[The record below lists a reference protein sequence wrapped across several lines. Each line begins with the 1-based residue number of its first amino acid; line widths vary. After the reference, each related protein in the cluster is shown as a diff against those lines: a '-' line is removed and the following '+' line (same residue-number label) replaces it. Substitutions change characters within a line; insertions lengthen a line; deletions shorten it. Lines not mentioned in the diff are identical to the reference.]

1 MPVKKIF
8 FVIAA
13 ALLIFLLAVPLVSY
27 KTLKRGIKHEVFRH
41 LITTRELTNDRI
53 ASFFNERFGDI
64 DVLTRNP
71 IVIQSFSQLS
81 NTANNGIDS
90 DQYSAVANLYLPLM
104 EHYCIDYGYVN
115 IFFAEKDGKVIFSVN
130 ESEYIGQ
137 NLLKGDYSDFSIS
150 HVFNNALEEVTFD
163 DFTFH
168 EELNTYTFFFGAPV
182 YNEDVLLGVI
192 IIEIPFSHMDAILT
206 QRKGLG
212 KTGEIY
218 LVGDDGYMRS
228 NSRFSEEPTIL
239 KKEVDTEATREA
251 FIGNIGT
258 MIMEDYRGVS
268 VLSAYTPLNLKFVD
282 WVLLAE
288 IDEKE
293 AFASI
298 RKVEFRLV
306 IIAFMIGG
314 IAIAYI
320 YITRKKSKIDDGE
333 SKI

>member
-1 MPVKKIF
+1 MQVKKIF

-27 KTLKRGIKHEVFRH
+27 KTLKRGIKHEVYRH
-41 LITTRELTNDRI
+41 LVTTRELIGDRI
-53 ASFFNERFGDI
+53 RGFFHERFGDI

-81 NTANNGIDS
+81 NTVTNNGIDS
-90 DQYSAVANLYLPLM
+90 DQYSAIANLYLPLM

-115 IFFAEKDGKVIFSVN
+115 IFFVEKAGKVILSVN
-130 ESEYIGQ
+130 ESEYTGQ
-137 NLLKGDYSDFSIS
+137 NLIKGDYSDFSIS
-150 HVFNNALEEVTFD
+150 HVFNSSLNEVTFD

-168 EELNTYTFFFGAPV
+168 EELNEYTFFFGAPV
-182 YNEDVLLGVI
+182 FSEALLLGVI
-192 IIEIPFSHMDAILT
+192 IIEIPFSHMDAMLT
-206 QRKGLG
+206 QRGGLG

-239 KKEVDTEATREA
+239 KLEVDTEATREA
-251 FIGNIGT
+251 FVGNIGT

-268 VLSAYTPLNLKFVD
+268 VLSAYTPLNLRFVD

-293 AFASI
+293 AFATI
-298 RKVEFRLV
+298 RKVEFRL
-306 IIAFMIGG
+306 IIIGGMIGG
-314 IAIAYI
+314 IAFAYI
-320 YITRKKSKIDDGE
+320 YITRRKEDE
-333 SKI
+333 VEEEQ

>member
-1 MPVKKIF
+1 MQVKKTF

-27 KTLKRGIKHEVFRH
+27 KTLKQGIKHEVFRH
-41 LITTRELTNDRI
+41 LITTRELTSDRI
-53 ASFFNERFGDI
+53 KTFFHERFGDI

-81 NTANNGIDS
+81 NTASNNGIGS
-90 DQYSAVANLYLPLM
+90 DQYSAVAKLYMPLM
-104 EHYCIDYGYVN
+104 EHYCTDYGYVN
-115 IFFAEKDGKVIFSVN
+115 IFFAEKDGKVILAVN
-130 ESEYIGQ
+130 ESEYTGQ

-150 HVFNNALEEVTFD
+150 HVFNNALNEVTFD

-168 EELNTYTFFFGAPV
+168 EEINEYTFFFGAPI
-182 YNEDVLLGVI
+182 YSEDLLLGVI
-192 IIEIPFSHMDAILT
+192 IIEIPFSHMDAMLT
-206 QRKGLG
+206 QRGGLG
-212 KTGEIY
+212 ETGEIY

-228 NSRFSEEPTIL
+228 NSRFFKEPTIL
-239 KKEVDTEATREA
+239 KKEVDTKATREA
-251 FIGNIGT
+251 FIGTTGT

-282 WVLLAE
+282 WILLAE

-298 RKVEFRLV
+298 RKVELRLI
-306 IIAFMIGG
+306 IIACMIGG
-314 IAIAYI
+314 IAAAYI
-320 YITRKKSKIDDGE
+320 YITRRKKGE
-333 SKI
+333 VEEEQ